1 VILNDAPRLLVK
13 GFASLQGGLIAMALD
28 LTVPPLALLS
38 LLALAV
44 WIASAIFYV
53 LSGVEFPLL
62 AVSTALALLLLAVLL
77 SWARYGRG
85 IISLASLMSA
95 PLYAAWKIPL
105 YARFLVSRQVEW
117 VRSRRDKDGKKPGGG

>member
-1 VILNDAPRLLVK
+1 
-13 GFASLQGGLIAMALD
+13 
-28 LTVPPLALLS
+28 
-38 LLALAV
+38 
-44 WIASAIFYV
+44 
-53 LSGVEFPLL
+53 
-62 AVSTALALLLLAVLL
+62 VSTALALLLLAVLL